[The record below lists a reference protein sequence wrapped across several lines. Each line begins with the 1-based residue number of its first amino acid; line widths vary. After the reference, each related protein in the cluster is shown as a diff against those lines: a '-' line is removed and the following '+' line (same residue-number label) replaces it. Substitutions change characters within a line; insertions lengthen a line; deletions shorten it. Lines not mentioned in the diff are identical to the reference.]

1 MSSYWKVASLEYALR
16 IISFL
21 PSATEI
27 IFALGL
33 GDSLVGVTH
42 ECDYPAVARLKPRLV
57 NSFIETA
64 GLTSDEIDVAVK
76 ERYQSGQ
83 PLYEIDTK
91 ILSEAQPELAI
102 TQGLCDVC
110 AIPSEQVNTALSS
123 LNPVPHAISLDP
135 HSLDDMFADIQRIG
149 EAADVADEAR
159 KFTNSLVARRDSVIA
174 RASLSDHK
182 PRVAC
187 LEWLDPLLV
196 AGHWVPE
203 MVSLA
208 GGQDCLGKAG
218 EPSFKVEWSDVME
231 SDPDFILAMPCGF
244 DVKRAIPEIPQLTD
258 RPGWNETK
266 AAIEENL
273 FVLDGGSYFSR
284 SGPRLIDGLEMIAE
298 ILHPDFFSGL
308 IPQRGAFHVSGEL
321 FRVS

>member
-1 MSSYWKVASLEYALR
+1 MSSSWKVANQEYALR

-27 IFALGL
+27 VFALGL
-33 GDSLVGVTH
+33 GDSLLGVTH
-42 ECDYPAVARLKPRLV
+42 ECDYPAGARLKPRIV

-64 GLTSDEIDVAVK
+64 GLTSDEIDLAVK

-83 PLYEIDTK
+83 PLYEIDAK
-91 ILSEAQPELAI
+91 VLSEAEPELAI

-110 AIPSEQVNTALSS
+110 AIPSEQVNAALNS

-135 HSLDDMFADIQRIG
+135 HSLDDMLVDIQRIG
-149 EAADVADEAR
+149 EAAGVEEEACN
-159 KFTNSLVARRDSVIA
+159 FTNALVARRDAVIG
-174 RASLSDHK
+174 RAGFADHK
-182 PRVAC
+182 PRVVC

-208 GGQDCLGKAG
+208 GGEDCLGKAG
-218 EPSFKVEWSDVME
+218 EPSFKIEWADVIE

-244 DVKRAIPEIPQLTD
+244 DVKRAIPEIQQLTD
-258 RPGWNETK
+258 RPGWNETR

-273 FVLDGGSYFSR
+273 FILDGGSYFSR

>member
-91 ILSEAQPELAI
+91 LLSEAQPELAI

-149 EAADVADEAR
+149 EVADVAE
-159 KFTNSLVARRDSVIA
+159 
-174 RASLSDHK
+174 
-182 PRVAC
+182 
-187 LEWLDPLLV
+187 E
-196 AGHWVPE
+196 
-203 MVSLA
+203 VSSA
-208 GGQDCLGKAG
+208 
-218 EPSFKVEWSDVME
+218 
-231 SDPDFILAMPCGF
+231 
-244 DVKRAIPEIPQLTD
+244 
-258 RPGWNETK
+258 
-266 AAIEENL
+266 
-273 FVLDGGSYFSR
+273 
-284 SGPRLIDGLEMIAE
+284 
-298 ILHPDFFSGL
+298 
-308 IPQRGAFHVSGEL
+308 QR
-321 FRVS
+321 